1 MIHHIPAK
9 ERPRIAAAI
18 IEYRNYLTNH
28 PEDKSKCALLLAET
42 VANLHKSLHARRDR
56 NRAIGFDLKA

>member
-18 IEYRNYLTNH
+18 LEYRNYLKNH
-28 PEDKSKCALLLAET
+28 PEDTSDCAAILAET
-42 VANLHKSLHARRDR
+42 VTNLHKSLHARRAR
-56 NRAIGFDLKA
+56 NRAIGFELKA